1 MSLECQSSSGS
12 GDLFWSWGTF
22 YNVGQQVSAAQTR
35 TVSESERVRERVRLF
50 TPPVCASVRQTALHL
65 RLTPLSKHTM
75 DSWTVAASFLLI
87 GFISSAALSHFDTGK
102 ENFSAPSFPPG
113 MRSEVECA
121 WWEASPKSTSSL
133 LNHISWIT
141 QTHTN
146 SALTYF
152 GLFWTITV
160 PWESLFMVHGLGSSL
175 TTRDLFSL
183 LPPNLHAAS
192 GLRVFGVRPKQKSQ
206 GRCCVSTIIEWVN
219 EQRDWSDQILLL
231 PPHAYC
237 VNTYD
242 PSSVS
247 KDNRLA
253 VLTKLMLWDDIH
265 RDGRLQIRV
274 SVWLDVLK
282 VTLRAVTEKDEILIE
297 NRSFYARLVNACSA
311 ASPGPCFCSVSPYE
325 KPEFSTR
332 FFFFRNLMFH
342 PHILSS
348 FSGLLS
354 PWPPSI
360 PWNTAETPSSII
372 WYHPV

>member
-1 MSLECQSSSGS
+1 MSFFRKPKSLCPLLTCCSLHQQSPPPSSPTLPPSLPPFHPSLCSFGC
-12 GDLFWSWGTF
+12 FT
-22 YNVGQQVSAAQTR
+22 SAAGWFYCPYFLSHGSETGSLLS
-35 TVSESERVRERVRLF
+35 TIWSCLWSVSLAVAVETCFEVEGLFITWANKSLLRRPGQSLSQRESERVRLF

-192 GLRVFGVRPKQKSQ
+192 SLRVFGVRPKQKSQ

-253 VLTKLMLWDDIH
+253 VLTKLML
-265 RDGRLQIRV
+265 
-274 SVWLDVLK
+274 
-282 VTLRAVTEKDEILIE
+282 
-297 NRSFYARLVNACSA
+297 
-311 ASPGPCFCSVSPYE
+311 
-325 KPEFSTR
+325 
-332 FFFFRNLMFH
+332 
-342 PHILSS
+342 
-348 FSGLLS
+348 
-354 PWPPSI
+354 
-360 PWNTAETPSSII
+360 
-372 WYHPV
+372 